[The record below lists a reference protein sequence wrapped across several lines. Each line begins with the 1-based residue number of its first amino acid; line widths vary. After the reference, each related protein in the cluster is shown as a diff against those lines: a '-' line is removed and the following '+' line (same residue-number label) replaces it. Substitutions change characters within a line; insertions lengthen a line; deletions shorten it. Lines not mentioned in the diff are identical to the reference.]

1 MAKDSVGRTFL
12 VAFLVCFVCSLMVS
26 GTAAGLRAKQER
38 DALGIMY
45 RNVLSAV
52 DLPKPGEDV
61 FEVWQARVE
70 ARLVD
75 LQSGEYTDAFDPE
88 TFDKARAA
96 RDANLRYNIPS
107 DLDAAGLRTRS
118 RLAPVFW
125 VHENGEPRYLV
136 LPVRGQGLWATMYG
150 YLALEA
156 DLTTVAGLTIYDHG
170 ETPGLG
176 GEIENPRW
184 QANWS
189 GKQAFDDDRTP
200 RIEVA
205 RGRVDP
211 DSPQARFQVD
221 GISGATA
228 TARGVTNM
236 VRYWLGEDGFG
247 PYIERL
253 RAEGLDG

>member
-26 GTAAGLRAKQER
+26 ATAAGLRAIQER
-38 DALGIMY
+38 DQLATLY

-52 DLPKPGEDV
+52 GLPEPGEEV
-61 FEVWQARVE
+61 FRVWNDRVK

-75 LQSGEYTDAFDPE
+75 LESGVYDTERDPE
-88 TFDKARAA
+88 TFDQERAA
-96 RDANLRYNIPS
+96 RDPELRYSIPS
-107 DLDAAGLRTRS
+107 DRDIAGLRTRA

-125 VHENGEPRYLV
+125 VHDNGTPRYLI
-136 LPVRGQGLWATMYG
+136 LPVRGQGLWGTIYG

-156 DLTTVAGLTIYDHG
+156 DLITVAGLTIYDHS

-176 GEIENPRW
+176 GEIESSRW
-184 QANWS
+184 QANWP
-189 GKQAFDDDRTP
+189 GKQAFDENGRP
-200 RIEVA
+200 VIEVA

-211 DSPQARFQVD
+211 DSPRARFQVD
-221 GISGATA
+221 GLSGATA

-247 PYIERL
+247 PYLERL
-253 RAEGLDG
+253 RAEGFNG

>member
-26 GTAAGLRAKQER
+26 ATAAGLRAIQER
-38 DALGIMY
+38 DMLATLYRHVLNTVDAL
-45 RNVLSAV
+45 
-52 DLPKPGEDV
+52 PPGEDV
-61 FEVWQARVE
+61 FEVWNARVA
-70 ARLVD
+70 ARLVELETGAYRD
-75 LQSGEYTDAFDPE
+75 DYDAE
-88 TFDKARAA
+88 TFDQERAA
-96 RDANLRYNIPS
+96 RDPALRYNIPS
-107 DLDAAGLRTRS
+107 EKDLAGLRQRS
-118 RLAPVFW
+118 RLAPVFL
-125 VHENGEPRYLV
+125 VRENGEVRYV
-136 LPVRGQGLWATMYG
+136 VMPMRGQGLWATIYG

-156 DLTTVAGLTIYDHG
+156 DLTTVAGLMIYDHG

-189 GKQAFDDDRTP
+189 GKQAFDEGRQP
-200 RIEVA
+200 VIEVA

-211 DSPQARFQVD
+211 DSPRASFQVD
-221 GISGATA
+221 GLSGATA

-247 PYIERL
+247 PYLERL
-253 RAEGLDG
+253 RAEGFNG